1 MGRKGARDRKGRPQS
16 NRAQNRQVKDAASA
30 MGLSDDQRWT
40 FRRRVELESR
50 EQGADLSY
58 DDLMSIAGEVKNGV

>member
-1 MGRKGARDRKGRPQS
+1 MGRKGARDRKGRPRS